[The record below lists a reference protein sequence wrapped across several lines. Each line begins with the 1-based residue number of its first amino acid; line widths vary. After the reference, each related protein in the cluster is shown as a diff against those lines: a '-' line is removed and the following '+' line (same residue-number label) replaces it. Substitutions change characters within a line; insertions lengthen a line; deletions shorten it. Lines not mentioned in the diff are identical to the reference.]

1 MLVFERFI
9 PPLFVLQLMSNR
21 SSRYQSLKI
30 EKLLEVICNAK
41 KVDCD
46 EAKALW
52 REKFTYFMVLHR
64 IYATAYLIDTKE
76 IFLKRSNIFGL

>member
-21 SSRYQSLKI
+21 SGRYQSLKI

-41 KVDCD
+41 KVDFD

-52 REKFTYFMVLHR
+52 REKFTYFMVLH
-64 IYATAYLIDTKE
+64 
-76 IFLKRSNIFGL
+76 